1 MARLNSPTSRPK
13 AQGPLSAGMAEV
25 LAQTRTHE
33 GAPGFTRDA
42 KTDLFLAT
50 LNSFNE
56 DHFYETAAARVERI
70 RPLIAS
76 IAVAD
81 PEWLRSMI
89 SWERRVANLRTVP
102 TILAAEAIKARLNAK
117 IAGGNREF
125 VTAAV
130 GRIDEASEFVAYWH
144 STFGK
149 ALPKPVKRGIADAL
163 TATKGGLTEYG
174 YLKYRGKAARGSISL
189 ADLINLTHPEGKV
202 PWQKALFG
210 QVLEDAYD
218 SKAEISA
225 MLPMVRARRDFL
237 ALSKDEQIKALT
249 SKSADD
255 TIKVAGLTH
264 EVISSALG
272 GVPAQVWERLVP
284 RMGYQA
290 LLMNLRRIEE
300 SKPREELIDLI
311 VKRLKDPEEV
321 AKSKMLPMRFL
332 SAYRHAPLDFH
343 GALQK
348 AMDYTVDNVPD
359 LPGKSL
365 ILVDRS
371 LSMNQK
377 VSSKSTLSVMD
388 TANIFGAAL
397 ALRSAKGYSQP
408 TLVVFGTSS
417 QEVSIKGKSLMT
429 LANNPANQ
437 GGTNTAAALRAH
449 YAGHDRVIVLTDEQ
463 AMRDLGLYS
472 SRYYGRS
479 TNSDV
484 FTAAGIPDSVPT
496 YTWNLAGYDASHAP
510 TKANRHLFGGM
521 SDIMFSMIP
530 MIERGLSAGWPWE
543 DKKS

>member
-70 RPLIAS
+70 RPLIHQ
-76 IAVAD
+76 IAVVE

-89 SWERRVANLRTVP
+89 SWERREAHLRTVP

-149 ALPKPVKRGIADAL
+149 TLPKPVKRGIADAL
-163 TATKGGLTEYG
+163 IAGLNEYG
-174 YLKYRGKAARGSISL
+174 YLKYKGKANHGSVSL
-189 ADLINLTHPEGKV
+189 ADLVNLTHPDAPA

-210 QVLEDAYD
+210 QVLKDAYGD
-218 SKAEISA
+218 KESIDPT
-225 MLPMVRARRDFL
+225 LPMIRARRDFL

-249 SKSADD
+249 SKSAGD

-272 GVPAQVWERLVP
+272 GVPASVWERLVP
-284 RMGYQA
+284 HMGYQA

-365 ILVDRS
+365 ILIDRS
-371 LSMNQK
+371 ASMNQK

-429 LANNPANQ
+429 LADNPANQ

-449 YAGHDRVIVLTDEQ
+449 YAGHDRIIVLTDEQ
-463 AMRDLGLYS
+463 ATRDLGLYS

-484 FTAAGIPDSVPT
+484 FTTAGIPDSVPT